1 MKGNPYSFNTSRFGY
16 KERNTNLLRN
26 AILTLMIDITS
37 FPSFVST
44 GQGYDA
50 VSEQTTSYDVAQVV
64 GEWEEVRYQLNPKPQ
79 Q

>member
-1 MKGNPYSFNTSRFGY
+1 MGC
-16 KERNTNLLRN
+16 LQN

-44 GQGYDA
+44 GQVYDA

-64 GEWEEVRYQLNPKPQ
+64 SEWEEVRYQLKL
-79 Q
+79 

>member
-16 KERNTNLLRN
+16 KERNANLLQN

-44 GQGYDA
+44 GQVYDA

-64 GEWEEVRYQLNPKPQ
+64 SEWEEVRYQLKP
-79 Q
+79 